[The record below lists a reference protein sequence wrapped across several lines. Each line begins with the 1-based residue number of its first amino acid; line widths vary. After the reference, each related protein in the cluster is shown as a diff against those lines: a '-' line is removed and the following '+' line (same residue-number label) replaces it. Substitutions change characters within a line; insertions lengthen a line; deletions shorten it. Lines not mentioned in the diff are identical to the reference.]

1 MHALIVANQI
11 STQQLLARILAARG
25 HEVKLCLTAADA
37 LAAHQRTG
45 PCLMVVDGVQPES
58 DALLLCRQVR
68 QRPMGERSV
77 ILAVLS
83 GNQTIDAQRVLEAGA
98 DDYLYHP
105 LEPNLFEA
113 RVGVAEQRIL
123 DFAERSRLE
132 SMAQWLPKALE
143 TMQIGVTITSP
154 QGQVLYVNRSD
165 AEMHGYKVEE
175 LIGKDV
181 RQFAP
186 AARWKPLSLEELRS
200 LRRWKRKSINLKR
213 DGSSFPVQLL
223 SDVISDTAG
232 NPVAVVTSCEDIT
245 DRERAQRRASAQ
257 YGVTRVLAESVS
269 LAVAAPLLLRVMCE
283 GLDWE
288 LGNFWW
294 VDPAVNRLRSLSV
307 RHLSSH
313 DTEAFAAS
321 CRRLEFSPGE
331 GLPGTVWKTGEP
343 SWVPDLAR
351 DGMLGRAE
359 LALKAGIRAGCGFP
373 ILDEDRVLGVLE
385 FFSRSHRPADN
396 ELLEA
401 MADMTSQI
409 AQFIQRKRA
418 EEKLR
423 ESEERYSLA
432 IRGANDGIWDWDLNS
447 QEVYYSPRW
456 KAMLGYEEDQ
466 IRHSADEWLSRVHPE
481 DIARLRSKIAA
492 HVEGALPQ
500 LEDEHRMLTRDGS
513 YRWMLSRGVAVR
525 GADGKAER
533 MAGSQTDVM
542 DRRSYDGLTG
552 LPNRALFV
560 DRLNYIVRRAAR
572 SHQHLYAVL
581 FLDIDRF
588 KSIND
593 SYGHWVGDQ
602 LLIAVGE
609 RLEACVRPGDTVARF
624 GGDEFAILLDRVIDL
639 SVVTAVADRIQK
651 ELKSA
656 FNLKGLELFIS
667 GSIGIAMSSNGN
679 ERGEDLLRD
688 ADTAMYR
695 AKGLG
700 KGRHEVFD
708 NAMRDRA
715 LALSQTETDLRK
727 AIERQEF
734 RIYYQPIISLAS
746 GRISGLEALVR
757 WQHPQRGILNPVE
770 FIPIAEET
778 GMIIAIDEW
787 VLEEAC
793 RQLKVWQERIP
804 GDYPLSVSVNLSSR
818 HFTRADLIE
827 RIRRVMDRTG
837 LDPSSLKLEVT
848 ETAIM
853 ERAEPVSATFNGLVD
868 LGVKLHIDDFGT
880 GYSSLSYLQR
890 FPFEALK
897 IDRSFVSTMSTRDKS
912 LVIVRAMVLLAHQLG
927 MGAIAEGVETEQQL
941 AQLKALGCDL
951 AQGYLFSRPLDS
963 EKTAGLIASSLMH

>member
-1 MHALIVANQI
+1 
-11 STQQLLARILAARG
+11 
-25 HEVKLCLTAADA
+25 
-37 LAAHQRTG
+37 
-45 PCLMVVDGVQPES
+45 
-58 DALLLCRQVR
+58 
-68 QRPMGERSV
+68 
-77 ILAVLS
+77 
-83 GNQTIDAQRVLEAGA
+83 
-98 DDYLYHP
+98 
-105 LEPNLFEA
+105 
-113 RVGVAEQRIL
+113 
-123 DFAERSRLE
+123 
-132 SMAQWLPKALE
+132 
-143 TMQIGVTITSP
+143 
-154 QGQVLYVNRSD
+154 
-165 AEMHGYKVEE
+165 
-175 LIGKDV
+175 
-181 RQFAP
+181 
-186 AARWKPLSLEELRS
+186 
-200 LRRWKRKSINLKR
+200 
-213 DGSSFPVQLL
+213 
-223 SDVISDTAG
+223 
-232 NPVAVVTSCEDIT
+232 
-245 DRERAQRRASAQ
+245 
-257 YGVTRVLAESVS
+257 
-269 LAVAAPLLLRVMCE
+269 
-283 GLDWE
+283 
-288 LGNFWW
+288 
-294 VDPAVNRLRSLSV
+294 
-307 RHLSSH
+307 
-313 DTEAFAAS
+313 
-321 CRRLEFSPGE
+321 
-331 GLPGTVWKTGEP
+331 
-343 SWVPDLAR
+343 
-351 DGMLGRAE
+351 
-359 LALKAGIRAGCGFP
+359 
-373 ILDEDRVLGVLE
+373 
-385 FFSRSHRPADN
+385 
-396 ELLEA
+396 
-401 MADMTSQI
+401 
-409 AQFIQRKRA
+409 
-418 EEKLR
+418 
-423 ESEERYSLA
+423 
-432 IRGANDGIWDWDLNS
+432 
-447 QEVYYSPRW
+447 
-456 KAMLGYEEDQ
+456 
-466 IRHSADEWLSRVHPE
+466 
-481 DIARLRSKIAA
+481 
-492 HVEGALPQ
+492 
-500 LEDEHRMLTRDGS
+500 
-513 YRWMLSRGVAVR
+513 
-525 GADGKAER
+525 

-542 DRRSYDGLTG
+542 DRRSYDVLTG

-560 DRLNYIVRRAAR
+560 DRLNYIVRRSAR

-588 KSIND
+588 KSVND

-639 SVVTAVADRIQK
+639 SVVTAVADRIQN

-656 FNLKGLELFIS
+656 FNLKGHELFIS
-667 GSIGIAMSSNGN
+667 ASIGIAMSGNGGD
-679 ERGEDLLRD
+679 RGEDLLRD

-715 LALSQTETDLRK
+715 LALSQIETDLRK
-727 AIERQEF
+727 AIERHEF

-757 WQHPQRGILNPVE
+757 WQHPQRGVLNPAE

-818 HFTRADLIE
+818 HFTRTDLIE
-827 RIRRVMDRTG
+827 RIRRVMERTG
-837 LDPSSLKLEVT
+837 LDPRSLKLEVT

-853 ERAEPVSATFNGLVD
+853 ERAEPVSATFNGLVE

>member
-1 MHALIVANQI
+1 
-11 STQQLLARILAARG
+11 
-25 HEVKLCLTAADA
+25 
-37 LAAHQRTG
+37 
-45 PCLMVVDGVQPES
+45 
-58 DALLLCRQVR
+58 
-68 QRPMGERSV
+68 
-77 ILAVLS
+77 
-83 GNQTIDAQRVLEAGA
+83 
-98 DDYLYHP
+98 
-105 LEPNLFEA
+105 
-113 RVGVAEQRIL
+113 
-123 DFAERSRLE
+123 
-132 SMAQWLPKALE
+132 
-143 TMQIGVTITSP
+143 
-154 QGQVLYVNRSD
+154 
-165 AEMHGYKVEE
+165 
-175 LIGKDV
+175 
-181 RQFAP
+181 
-186 AARWKPLSLEELRS
+186 
-200 LRRWKRKSINLKR
+200 
-213 DGSSFPVQLL
+213 
-223 SDVISDTAG
+223 
-232 NPVAVVTSCEDIT
+232 
-245 DRERAQRRASAQ
+245 
-257 YGVTRVLAESVS
+257 
-269 LAVAAPLLLRVMCE
+269 
-283 GLDWE
+283 
-288 LGNFWW
+288 
-294 VDPAVNRLRSLSV
+294 
-307 RHLSSH
+307 
-313 DTEAFAAS
+313 
-321 CRRLEFSPGE
+321 
-331 GLPGTVWKTGEP
+331 
-343 SWVPDLAR
+343 
-351 DGMLGRAE
+351 
-359 LALKAGIRAGCGFP
+359 
-373 ILDEDRVLGVLE
+373 
-385 FFSRSHRPADN
+385 
-396 ELLEA
+396 

-432 IRGANDGIWDWDLNS
+432 IRGANDGIWDWNLNS

-456 KAMLGYEEDQ
+456 KAMLGYDEDQ
-466 IRHSADEWLSRVHPE
+466 IGHTADEWLNRVHPE

-500 LEDEHRMLTRDGS
+500 LEDEHRMLTRDGT

-525 GADGKAER
+525 GADGKPER

-542 DRRSYDGLTG
+542 DRRSYDVLTG

-560 DRLNYIVRRAAR
+560 DRLNYIVRRSAR

-588 KSIND
+588 KSVND

-609 RLEACVRPGDTVARF
+609 RLEACVRPGDTVAR
-624 GGDEFAILLDRVIDL
+624 VIDL
-639 SVVTAVADRIQK
+639 SVVTAVADRIQN

-656 FNLKGLELFIS
+656 FNLKGHELFIS
-667 GSIGIAMSSNGN
+667 ASIGIAMSGNGGD
-679 ERGEDLLRD
+679 RGEDLLRD

-715 LALSQTETDLRK
+715 LALSQIETDLRK
-727 AIERQEF
+727 AIERHEF

-757 WQHPQRGILNPVE
+757 WQHPQRGVLNPAE

-818 HFTRADLIE
+818 HFTRTDLIE
-827 RIRRVMDRTG
+827 RIRRVMERTG
-837 LDPSSLKLEVT
+837 LDPPSLKLEVT

-853 ERAEPVSATFNGLVD
+853 ERAEPVSATFNGLVE

>member
-11 STQQLLARILAARG
+11 PTQQLLARILAARG
-25 HEVKLCLTAADA
+25 HEVKLCPTAADA

-83 GNQTIDAQRVLEAGA
+83 GDHAIDAQRVLEAGA

-143 TMQIGVTITSP
+143 TMQIGVTITNP

-165 AEMHGYKVEE
+165 AEVHGYKVDE

-181 RQFAP
+181 RQLAP
-186 AARWKPLSLEELRS
+186 PARWKPLSVEELRK

-245 DRERAQRRASAQ
+245 DRERAQRRISTQ

-307 RHLSSH
+307 RHLPSR
-313 DTEAFAAS
+313 DTEAFAGL

-331 GLPGTVWKTGEP
+331 GLPGIVWQTGEP
-343 SWVPDLAR
+343 SWMPDLAQ
-351 DGMLGRAE
+351 DGMLGRAD
-359 LALKAGIRAGCGFP
+359 LALKAGLRAGCGFP
-373 ILDEDRVLGVLE
+373 ILGEDRVLGVLE
-385 FFSRSHRPADN
+385 FFSRAHRPADN

-432 IRGANDGIWDWDLNS
+432 IRGANDGIWDWNLSS

-466 IRHSADEWLSRVHPE
+466 IGNSSDEWLSRVHPE

-500 LEDEHRMLTRDGS
+500 LEDEHRMLTGDGS

-525 GADGKAER
+525 GADGKANR

-542 DRRSYDGLTG
+542 DRRSYDALTG

-560 DRLNYIVRRAAR
+560 DRLNYIVRRATR

-639 SVVTAVADRIQK
+639 SVVTGVADRIQK

-656 FNLKGLELFIS
+656 FTLKGLELFIS
-667 GSIGIAMSSNGN
+667 GSIGIAMSGNGN

-757 WQHPQRGILNPVE
+757 WQHPQRGILNPAE

-837 LDPSSLKLEVT
+837 LDPPSLKLEVT

-853 ERAEPVSATFNGLVD
+853 ERAEPVSATINGLVD